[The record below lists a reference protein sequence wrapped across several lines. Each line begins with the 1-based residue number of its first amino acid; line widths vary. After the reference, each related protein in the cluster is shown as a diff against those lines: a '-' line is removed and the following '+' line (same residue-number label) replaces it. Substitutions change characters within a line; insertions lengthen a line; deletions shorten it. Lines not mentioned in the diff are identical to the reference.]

1 MPSNFVVVVNY
12 RTAKLVV
19 ECLASLMGE
28 LPALGTGRV
37 IVVDNASGDRSVEV
51 LQAAVDSKQWNGWVE
66 VIALPRN
73 GGFAYGN
80 NRAMERVRQI
90 DPKFDV
96 VICLNPDTVVQPG
109 ALAVLLK
116 HFEHGPKVGI
126 VGASIEDEHG
136 TRQHSA
142 HPFPSLKGELER
154 AAQLQLLSNLIGA
167 HQNFGVSGTTPSS
180 APTAHDWVSG
190 ACFAVCRGLL
200 DTIGPLDE
208 GYFLYFEET
217 DFCLRAQQAGWSC
230 WLVPQARVMHFE
242 GAATG
247 ITAAKRR
254 LPEYWFASRRR
265 FFVKAYGISGW
276 IAADMLWA
284 LGRLS
289 LLTRRALRLG
299 GRQSEA
305 TEPHRV
311 FRDLITSDLRAL
323 VNADMRHVHSKH

>member
-1 MPSNFVVVVNY
+1 MPSNFVVIVNY

-51 LQAAVDSKQWNGWVE
+51 LQAAVDGKKWNAWVE

-116 HFEHGPKVGI
+116 HFEHDPKVGI

-142 HPFPSLKGELER
+142 HPFPSLKGELDR
-154 AAQLQLLSNLIGA
+154 AAQLRLLSNLIGTHPTA
-167 HQNFGVSGTTPSS
+167 SNGDTLPTGTSKSISTSAPTSAPTPE
-180 APTAHDWVSG
+180 PTAHDWVSG
-190 ACFAVCRGLL
+190 ACFAIRRELL
-200 DTIGPLDE
+200 DAIGPLDE

-217 DFCLRAQQAGWSC
+217 DFCLRAKQAGWSC
-230 WLVPQARVMHFE
+230 WLVPVGNAPH
-242 GAATG
+242 GT
-247 ITAAKRR
+247 
-254 LPEYWFASRRR
+254 
-265 FFVKAYGISGW
+265 
-276 IAADMLWA
+276 
-284 LGRLS
+284 
-289 LLTRRALRLG
+289 LRCVLD
-299 GRQSEA
+299 S
-305 TEPHRV
+305 
-311 FRDLITSDLRAL
+311 
-323 VNADMRHVHSKH
+323 

>member
-1 MPSNFVVVVNY
+1 MQSNFVVIVNY
-12 RTAKLVV
+12 RTANLVV
-19 ECLASLMGE
+19 ACLTSLVGE
-28 LPALGTGRV
+28 LPALGRGRV
-37 IVVDNASGDRSVEV
+37 IVVDNASGDGSVEV
-51 LQAAVDSKQWNGWVE
+51 LQAAVDSNQWNAWVE

-80 NRAMERVRQI
+80 NRALERVWQI
-90 DPKFDV
+90 DPNFDV

-109 ALAVLLK
+109 ALPVLLK
-116 HFEHGPKVGI
+116 HFEHDAKVGI

-142 HPFPSLKGELER
+142 HPFPSLKGELNR
-154 AAQLQLLSNLIGA
+154 AAQLRVLSNLIGA
-167 HQNFGVSGTTPSS
+167 HQAADMTSIS
-180 APTAHDWVSG
+180 PTAHDWVSG
-190 ACFAVCRGLL
+190 ACFAIRRELL
-200 DTIGPLDE
+200 DAIGPLDE

-217 DFCLRAQQAGWSC
+217 DFCLRAQQAGWTC

-265 FFVKAYGISGW
+265 YFVKAYGISGW
-276 IAADMLWA
+276 IAADVLWA
-284 LGRLS
+284 MGRLS

-311 FRDLITSDLRAL
+311 LRDLITSDLRAL
-323 VNADMRHVHSKH
+323 VNADMRHVHRPH